1 MNKKNQDLFFNE
13 DREET
18 ILLTITDANGT
29 EFDVEPIA
37 NMEIEE
43 LNKEYIAVLPV
54 DESSGYST
62 TEMLLLIYTEDEDG
76 NPILEGIYDAD
87 ELTAVSTAFT
97 QFFQSQLQA

>member
-1 MNKKNQDLFFNE
+1 MGEGCGLFYIIWKDLLIIMNKKNQDLFFNE

-43 LNKEYIAVLPV
+43 LNKE
-54 DESSGYST
+54 
-62 TEMLLLIYTEDEDG
+62 
-76 NPILEGIYDAD
+76 
-87 ELTAVSTAFT
+87 
-97 QFFQSQLQA
+97 